1 MSVKGNAAAEAVY
14 GATYSG
20 SGIGGTVS
28 SDEGAKGEI
37 SSPRTIAGR
46 AVRASVI
53 YTDLYKLAVQ
63 NGFKGT
69 VDEFLATIKGEPGDP
84 GEPGYTPVKYV
95 DYYTAEDRQSIINE
109 VLAALHS
116 AARIGYV
123 TMFADAWEGKDNLY
137 SQVVNIAGVT
147 VNSQVDLTPRVEQ
160 LAVFYNKDI
169 SFVTENEG
177 GVVTVFVIGQKPTID
192 YTIQVT
198 ITEVGV

>member
-20 SGIGGTVS
+20 SGVEGTVS

-69 VDEFLATIKGEPGDP
+69 VDEFLATIKGEPGGP
-84 GEPGYTPVKYV
+84 GETPVKGV
-95 DYYTAEDRQSIINE
+95 DYYTEEERQSIINE
-109 VLAALHS
+109 VLAVLHS

-123 TMFADAWEGKDNLY
+123 TLFADAWEGKDSLY
-137 SQVVNIAGVT
+137 SQVVTVAGVT
-147 VNSQVDLTPRVEQ
+147 ENSQVDLTPSVEQ
-160 LAVFYNKDI
+160 LAIFYNKDI

-177 GVVTVFVIGQKPTID
+177 GVVTVFVVGQKPTID